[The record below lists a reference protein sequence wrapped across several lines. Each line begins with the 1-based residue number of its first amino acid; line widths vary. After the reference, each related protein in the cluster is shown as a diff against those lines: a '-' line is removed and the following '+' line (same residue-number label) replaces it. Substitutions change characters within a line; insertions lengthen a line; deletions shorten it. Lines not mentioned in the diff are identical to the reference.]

1 MNRRNF
7 ISNSVLVT
15 SGVLFLPTLTFA
27 NEPSNQLVFER
38 PSLNYSFDALTPFI
52 DEKTMRIHYGKHYKG
67 YTDNLNK
74 ALTNNDVNGN
84 TIEDILSN
92 LPPSDTALRNNGGG
106 YYNHR
111 LFFDILSPDPQK
123 EPGQRLMQLIARDFG
138 SFEQF
143 KIDFA
148 DEASKVFGSG
158 WAWLILQENGKL
170 AISST
175 HNQDNPLMPL
185 VEKRGSPLIGLDV
198 WEHAYYLNYQNKRGA
213 YIDAFFEIL
222 DWEVVDG
229 KFNNLMK

>member
-1 MNRRNF
+1 MTGG
-7 ISNSVLVT
+7 ILV
-15 SGVLFLPTLTFA
+15 LPTITIA
-27 NEPSNQLVFER
+27 RENNSNHVFSR
-38 PSLNYSFDALTPFI
+38 PELRYSFDALTPFI
-52 DEKTMRIHYGKHYKG
+52 DEKTMRIHYDKHYKG
-67 YTDNLNK
+67 YTDNLNN
-74 ALTNNDVNGN
+74 ALANNVRKGN

-92 LPPSDTALRNNGGG
+92 LNPDDTALRNNGGG

-123 EPGQRLMQLIARDFG
+123 EPSEKLMTSIIRDFG
-138 SFEQF
+138 SFEEF
-143 KIDFA
+143 KRLFN
-148 DEASKVFGSG
+148 DESSKVFGSG

-175 HNQDNPLMPL
+175 HNQDNPLMPFA
-185 VEKRGSPLIGLDV
+185 EKRGTPLIGLDV

-213 YIDAFFEIL
+213 YIDAFYEIL